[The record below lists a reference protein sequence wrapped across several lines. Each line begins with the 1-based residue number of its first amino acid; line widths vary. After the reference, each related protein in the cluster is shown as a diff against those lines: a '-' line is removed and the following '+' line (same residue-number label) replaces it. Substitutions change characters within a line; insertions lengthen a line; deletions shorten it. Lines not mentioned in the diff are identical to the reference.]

1 MSNSKGKLSIIVPV
15 YNVESWLNKCI
26 DSLLDETYEDI
37 EILLIDDGSTDK
49 SGEICD
55 KYALKNKK
63 IKVFHNKNQGL
74 SYSRNFGIKN
84 ATGKYVM
91 FVDSDDYISD
101 KKIVDKFI
109 NILNDEKSDFIYT
122 SYCRFN
128 DGKDDEITE
137 ILPIDIGK
145 NEIKNKSGI
154 DILALLIKKNNYHHA
169 AYLKICN
176 RKFLIDNNLFF
187 KEGIYHED
195 AEWSPKLFYYSRKIS
210 IYSEPY
216 YMRRMRENSIIT
228 TTNEKSKVK
237 KINDRLTVA
246 YDLIK
251 FFNALPEGNTKKFI
265 INDLVRMYWG
275 DLMLITNLKNK
286 ENINNC
292 CNVVKDTRKILK
304 TGEERK
310 YKLGNTLMNIVG
322 IKSFIKISKIL
333 LG

>member
-15 YNVESWLNKCI
+15 YNVELWLNKCI

-55 KYALKNKK
+55 KYALENKK
-63 IKVFHNKNQGL
+63 IKVYHNENQGL
-74 SYSRNFGIKN
+74 SYSRNFGMKN

-101 KKIVDKFI
+101 KKVVEKFI

-137 ILPIDIGK
+137 ILPIDIDK
-145 NEIKNKSGI
+145 SEIKNKSGI
-154 DILALLIKKNNYHHA
+154 DILALLIEKNNYHHA

-195 AEWSPKLFYYSRKIS
+195 AEWSPKLFYYSKKIS

-228 TTNEKSKVK
+228 TKNEKSIVK
-237 KINDRLTVA
+237 KINDRLKVA
-246 YDLIK
+246 NDLIK
-251 FFNALPEGNTKKFI
+251 FFNALPEGNTKKII

-310 YKLGNTLMNIVG
+310 YKLGNTLMDIVG
-322 IKSFIKISKIL
+322 IKSFIKISKSL

>member
-1 MSNSKGKLSIIVPV
+1 MSESKRKVSIIVPV
-15 YNVESWLNKCI
+15 YNVEPWLNKCL
-26 DSLLDETYEDI
+26 DSLLDQTYSEY
-37 EILLIDDGSTDK
+37 EILLINDGSTDR
-49 SGEICD
+49 SGKICD
-55 KYALKNKK
+55 KYAEENKR

-74 SYSRNFGIKN
+74 SYSRNFGVKN
-84 ATGKYVM
+84 STGKYVM
-91 FVDSDDYISD
+91 FVDSDDYIND
-101 KKIVDKFI
+101 AEIIEKFI
-109 NILNDEKSDFIYT
+109 NILEKENSDFIYT
-122 SYCRFN
+122 SYCRFE

-137 ILPIDIGK
+137 ILPIDIK
-145 NEIKNKSGI
+145 ASEIENKSGI
-154 DILALLIKKNNYHHA
+154 DILALLIEKNNYHHA

-176 RKFLIDNNLFF
+176 KKFLIDNNLFF

-195 AEWSPKLFYYSRKIS
+195 AEWSPKLFYYSKKIS

-228 TTNEKSKVK
+228 TTNEKSIVK

-251 FFNALPEGNTKKFI
+251 FFNALPEGNTKKII

-286 ENINNC
+286 ENISDC
-292 CNVVKDTRKILK
+292 CNVVKETRKILK

-310 YKLGNTLMNIVG
+310 YKLGNTLINIVG
-322 IKSFIKISKIL
+322 IRSFMKISKSL

>member
-1 MSNSKGKLSIIVPV
+1 MSDSKGKLSIIVPV
-15 YNVESWLNKCI
+15 YNVEPWLNKCI

-37 EILLIDDGSTDK
+37 EIILIDDGSTDK

-55 KYALKNKK
+55 KYALQSKK
-63 IKVFHNKNQGL
+63 IKVFHNKNHGL

-84 ATGKYVM
+84 STGKYVM

-101 KKIVDKFI
+101 KKIVEKFI
-109 NILNDEKSDFIYT
+109 NILDEEKSDFIYT
-122 SYCRFN
+122 SYCRFE
-128 DGKDDEITE
+128 DGKEDEITE
-137 ILPIDIGK
+137 ILPIDIK
-145 NEIKNKSGI
+145 KSEIENKLGI
-154 DILALLIKKNNYHHA
+154 DILALLIEKNNYHHA

-176 RKFLIDNNLFF
+176 KKFLIDNNLFF

-195 AEWSPKLFYYSRKIS
+195 AEWSPKLFYYSKKIS

-237 KINDRLTVA
+237 KINDRLKVA

-251 FFNALPEGNTKKFI
+251 FFNVLPEGNTKKII

-275 DLMLITNLKNK
+275 DLMLITDLKNK

-292 CNVVKDTRKILK
+292 CSVVKETRKILK
-304 TGEERK
+304 NGQERK
-310 YKLGNTLMNIVG
+310 YKLGRTLMNVVG
-322 IKSFIKISKIL
+322 IRSFIKILKSIL
-333 LG
+333 G

>member
-1 MSNSKGKLSIIVPV
+1 MIKPKISIIVPV
-15 YNVESWLNKCI
+15 YNVEPWLNKCL
-26 DSLLDETYEDI
+26 DSLLEQTYSEY
-37 EILLIDDGSTDK
+37 EILLINDGSTDR

-55 KYALKNKK
+55 KYAEENKR
-63 IKVFHNKNQGL
+63 IKVFHNKNRGL
-74 SYSRNFGIKN
+74 SYSRNFGVKN
-84 ATGKYVM
+84 AIGKYVM
-91 FVDSDDYISD
+91 FVDSDDYIND
-101 KKIVDKFI
+101 REIIEKFI
-109 NILNDEKSDFIYT
+109 NILEKENSDFIYT
-122 SYCRFN
+122 SYCRFE

-137 ILPIDIGK
+137 ILPIDIK
-145 NEIKNKSGI
+145 KSEIENKSGI
-154 DILALLIKKNNYHHA
+154 DILALLIEKNNYHHA

-176 RKFLIDNNLFF
+176 KKFLIDNNLFF

-195 AEWSPKLFYYSRKIS
+195 AEWSPKLFYYSKKIS

-237 KINDRLTVA
+237 KINDRLKVA

-251 FFNALPEGNTKKFI
+251 FFNALPEGNTKKII

-310 YKLGNTLMNIVG
+310 YKLGNTLMDIVG
-322 IKSFIKISKIL
+322 IKSFIKISKSL